1 MPIEI
6 TMPRLSDT
14 METGTIIKWNIAAGD
29 VVAAGDV
36 IADIETDKATMEM
49 QAFDDGTVA
58 KILVPEGQTTEVG
71 TVIALI
77 AEDDEDIEQ
86 VASGALSSEVSGGG
100 EASGGGGETV
110 RAEVNTVSSSQAT
123 EKATT
128 DTAAPVATASPVVN
142 GHEVV
147 AESDSVSSDG
157 KQRISPVARRLAD
170 EHGLDV
176 RSIEGSG
183 PGGRIIKRDIKKAI
197 ETGAE
202 TVAAVPPSAIATTK
216 QEASPKSASPPTAA
230 TPLVAASPLSVMQ
243 DQIVPVSNIRQIIAK
258 RLIEQKT
265 TVPHYQVTCTFN
277 MDPLMEL
284 RKELNT
290 QLASQ
295 QVKLSVNDFL
305 IRGCALAMY
314 DNPYFNAS
322 WLGESIQIHG
332 LINIG
337 MAISLPPERGG
348 GLVVGVIR
356 NADQKSLRVISAE
369 AKYLAGKAREKGLT
383 LEEMSDSTFT
393 ISNLGM
399 FGVDHFTAI
408 INPPNSAILAVG
420 GAIQKPVVRDGTLT
434 IGHEMSATLS
444 SDHRVIDGAMAAQYL
459 LSMRQYIENPAA
471 LLV

>member
-14 METGTIIKWNIAAGD
+14 METGTIIKWNVAEGD
-29 VVAAGDV
+29 PVAAGDV

-49 QAFDDGTVA
+49 QAFDDGIMA
-58 KILVPEGQTTEVG
+58 KILLPEGQTTDVG

-86 VASGALSSEVSGGG
+86 IVNGAASETGVTSGVMK
-100 EASGGGGETV
+100 EENAASARQVTETTT
-110 RAEVNTVSSSQAT
+110 TVSSS
-123 EKATT
+123 
-128 DTAAPVATASPVVN
+128 PVATVSPN
-142 GHEVV
+142 AKGHEVV

-157 KQRISPVARRLAD
+157 KQKISPVARRLAD

-176 RSIEGSG
+176 RSIQGSG
-183 PGGRIIKRDIKKAI
+183 PGGRIIKRDIRKAI
-197 ETGAE
+197 ETGVE
-202 TVAAVPPSAIATTK
+202 TVASVPPSAITTTMP
-216 QEASPKSASPPTAA
+216 EASTQAPPPQTAA
-230 TPLVAASPLSVMQ
+230 TPIVRSSQTSPISVIQ

-258 RLIEQKT
+258 RLIESKT

-284 RKELNT
+284 RKELNA

-305 IRGCALAMY
+305 IRCCALAMY

-322 WLGESIQIHG
+322 WLGDSIQIHG
-332 LINIG
+332 QINIG

-420 GAIQKPVVRDGTLT
+420 GAIQKPVVREGVLT

-459 LSMRQYIENPAA
+459 VSMRQYIENPAA